1 MSNVKLNYNG
11 LSKNMQ
17 RKMSSINNLLFAS
30 TPVNLKMTLQ
40 EQQKILDPTL
50 SGKNYIIENIVQI
63 KNTSIKLIDSF
74 TNECQVEFYQDILD
88 TIDNMILLEFIK
100 TRILIDKNVLYDYSV
115 TQTVDVNLDILLAYY
130 VIKFP
135 EDTSVDE
142 NKLKTLKL
150 ELQELLSENDECTPN
165 PEHDHHDHHEHHEHD
180 HHH

>member
-1 MSNVKLNYNG
+1 MSISGIKLNYNG
-11 LSKNMQ
+11 LSKYTQ
-17 RKMSSINNLLFAS
+17 KKMASINNLLYAS

-40 EQQKILDPTL
+40 EQQKVLDPTL

-63 KNTSIKLIDSF
+63 KNTNIKLIDSF
-74 TNECQVEFYQDILD
+74 TNECQVDFYTDILD

-100 TRILIDKNVLYDYSV
+100 TRILFDKNELYDYSV

-142 NKLKTLKL
+142 NKLKALKL
-150 ELQELLSENDECTPN
+150 ELHELLDDVHC
-165 PEHDHHDHHEHHEHD
+165 
-180 HHH
+180 